1 MRPLGE
7 VSLRLARRAVAAAET
22 RAGVGIVFL
31 VALGV
36 WWLQALVIPL
46 DGGRDL
52 GTYLGAYIQ
61 LFQAHPIDLG
71 YVLGRTPGATLIV
84 GGLLQFAG
92 GTLAEPVVS
101 LLYAGSIVGWFVA
114 ARTFGTRVALLTVVV
129 LLAYPGY
136 GILFHELSSDSVF
149 RTFVT
154 DKIVRPDNGPQS
166 RALARAVQRDLIPKQ
181 PYRAYH
187 ITLDDFFTKASP
199 RMQVDLLAR
208 MDQPA
213 ATLPHR
219 AGNQALAV
227 RMNQASRWFPP
238 PIVWLVLGIAALA
251 FRRLRGSAAV
261 WVPTLSGLL
270 VILVAAL
277 GLPAEPH
284 YSVPVAPAFVV
295 LAVTALL
302 APR

>member
-31 VALGV
+31 VALGI

-52 GTYLGAYIQ
+52 GTYLGAYVQ

-149 RTFVT
+149 AAAFA
-154 DKIVRPDNGPQS
+154 GW
-166 RALARAVQRDLIPKQ
+166 A
-181 PYRAYH
+181 
-187 ITLDDFFTKASP
+187 
-199 RMQVDLLAR
+199 LLAV
-208 MDQPA
+208 
-213 ATLPHR
+213 HVV
-219 AGNQALAV
+219 LAP
-227 RMNQASRWFPP
+227 SW
-238 PIVWLVLGIAALA
+238 
-251 FRRLRGSAAV
+251 RRF
-261 WVPTLSGLL
+261 
-270 VILVAAL
+270 AAL
-277 GLPAEPH
+277 GAGVGALALIRPGNQILL
-284 YSVPVAPAFVV
+284 VLVV
-295 LAVTALL
+295 LPLFTCTSLRSRLVSTAAFL
-302 APR
+302 APIVVVIVGWTLHN